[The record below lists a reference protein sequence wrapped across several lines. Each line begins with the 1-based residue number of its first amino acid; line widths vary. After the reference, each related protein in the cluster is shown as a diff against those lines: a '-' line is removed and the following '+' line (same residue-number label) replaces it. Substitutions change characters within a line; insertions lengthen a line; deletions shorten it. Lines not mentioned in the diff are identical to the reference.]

1 MDWETFNDDV
11 WESVNES
18 VYTEQHGSLDDS
30 NPDSGYTGVVTTIGE
45 TWLGALYGT
54 TENYDGTKRAYLF
67 HDEDEQQDWFIRQTT
82 DTNW

>member
-1 MDWETFNDDV
+1 MDWEAFEKDV

-18 VYTEQHGSLDDS
+18 AYDEQHGSLDDS
-30 NPDSGYTGVVTTIGE
+30 NPDGDYTGVVTTIGE

-54 TENYDGTKRAYLF
+54 VENYDGTKRAYLF
-67 HDEDEQQDWFIRQTT
+67 ATKATQQDWFIRQTT